1 MPGRKTLAGEPKNPE
16 PTDMSTSANPVAT
29 NGTAARQSSTTTKG
43 EASVDRRRLLGLL
56 LSTAACLL
64 ADSAEARSFGS
75 AAAAALRR
83 RALAR
88 QAPKQPATKQPP
100 DKPRDVV
107 IQRSKHPEAAA
118 HIDHAQRQGQPSV
131 LHIDRGGA
139 EGRRRASTGSVHRHT
154 SPGPKFDRD
163 EYPPAF
169 TREGGPNANVRFIP
183 RQDNRGAGSSMSHQT
198 RDLKDGDKIRVI
210 VAD

>member
-1 MPGRKTLAGEPKNPE
+1 
-16 PTDMSTSANPVAT
+16 MSTSANPVAYSD
-29 NGTAARQSSTTTKG
+29 TASLQSSTTTKR
-43 EASVDRRRLLGLL
+43 ETSVDRRRLIGLL

-64 ADSAEARSFGS
+64 TEPVEARSVGS

-88 QAPKQPATKQPP
+88 QAPKQSATTQPP

-107 IQRSKHPEAAA
+107 IHRSKHPEAAA

-139 EGRRRASTGSVHRHT
+139 EARRRASTGSVHRDT

-169 TREGGPNANVRFIP
+169 TRQGGPNANVRFIP
-183 RQDNRGAGSSMSHQT
+183 RKDNRGAGSSMSHQT
-198 RDLKDGDKIRVI
+198 RDLKDGDKIRI
-210 VAD
+210 ILAD

>member
-1 MPGRKTLAGEPKNPE
+1 
-16 PTDMSTSANPVAT
+16 MSTSANPVASSD
-29 NGTAARQSSTTTKG
+29 TAFLQSNTTSRP
-43 EASVDRRRLLGLL
+43 EALVDRRRLLGLL
-56 LSTAACLL
+56 LSTAASLMT
-64 ADSAEARSFGS
+64 DPVEARSVGS

-88 QAPKQPATKQPP
+88 QAPKQSATKQPP

-139 EGRRRASTGSVHRHT
+139 EARRRASTGSVHRHT

-183 RQDNRGAGSSMSHQT
+183 RKDNRGAGSSMSHQT
-198 RDLKDGDKIRVI
+198 RDLNDGEKIRVI

>member
-1 MPGRKTLAGEPKNPE
+1 L
-16 PTDMSTSANPVAT
+16 
-29 NGTAARQSSTTTKG
+29 
-43 EASVDRRRLLGLL
+43 VDRRRLLGLL
-56 LSTAACLL
+56 LSTAASLMT
-64 ADSAEARSFGS
+64 DPVEARSVGS

-88 QAPKQPATKQPP
+88 QAPKQSAMKQPP

-139 EGRRRASTGSVHRHT
+139 EARRRASTGSVHRHT

-183 RQDNRGAGSSMSHQT
+183 RKDNRGAGSSMSHQT
-198 RDLKDGDKIRVI
+198 RDLNDGEKIRVI

>member
-1 MPGRKTLAGEPKNPE
+1 
-16 PTDMSTSANPVAT
+16 MSTSANPVAYSD
-29 NGTAARQSSTTTKG
+29 TASLQSSTTTKR
-43 EASVDRRRLLGLL
+43 ETSVDRRRLIGLL

-64 ADSAEARSFGS
+64 TEPVEARSVGS

-88 QAPKQPATKQPP
+88 QAPKQSATKQPP

-107 IQRSKHPEAAA
+107 IHRSKHPEAAA

-139 EGRRRASTGSVHRHT
+139 EARRRASTGSVHRDT

-169 TREGGPNANVRFIP
+169 TRQGGPNANVRFIP
-183 RQDNRGAGSSMSHQT
+183 RKDNRGAGSSMSHQT
-198 RDLKDGDKIRVI
+198 RDLKDGDKIRI
-210 VAD
+210 ILAD